1 MGIRRFRNRTLTIA
15 VAVSAAVTFAV
26 RGIFAEHHWP
36 EALCILFGILF
47 QLAWVAIPLLVAF
60 KVARRVVRMIH
71 AEAACARFLRQKAQ
85 LPTCCPWRVG
95 EALDCRVAAEV
106 VERKS

>member
-1 MGIRRFRNRTLTIA
+1 MGVPRFRIRTLMIA
-15 VAVSAAVTFAV
+15 VAVSAAFTFAV
-26 RGIFAEHHWP
+26 RGIFVEHYWP
-36 EALCILFGILF
+36 EALFILLGVLF
-47 QLAWVAIPLLVAF
+47 QLAWAAIPLLVTF
-60 KVARRVVRMIH
+60 KLARRVVRMIH

-85 LPTCCPWRVG
+85 LPTRCPWRVG